1 MTKPCHRALEQL
13 CEGQN
18 AQSFRLT
25 HLKTTARKKSRIRKY
40 TADMNANELM
50 T

>member
-1 MTKPCHRALEQL
+1 MIKPRHRALEQL

-25 HLKTTARKKSRIRKY
+25 HLKTTARKKVTSGNTQQI
-40 TADMNANELM
+40 
-50 T
+50 

>member
-25 HLKTTARKKSRIRKY
+25 HLKTTARKKVTSGNTQHI
-40 TADMNANELM
+40 
-50 T
+50 